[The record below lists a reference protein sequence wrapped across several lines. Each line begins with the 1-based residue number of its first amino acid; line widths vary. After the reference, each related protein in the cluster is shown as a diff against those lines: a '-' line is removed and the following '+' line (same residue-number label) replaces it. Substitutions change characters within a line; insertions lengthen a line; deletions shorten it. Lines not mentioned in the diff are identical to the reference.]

1 MHCAY
6 ASWDLDA
13 IANAFAEA
21 AVDPARW
28 NAAME
33 AAADATGSYGAALFP
48 VQGRLPN
55 VPQSRSMAPSF
66 ETYIKDGWIQRD
78 ERYRSLPAI
87 TRRGTAT
94 EFDFIT
100 SDEIARHPYYQEFL
114 APHGLRWF
122 GGVRVACAD
131 DQWILSIQR
140 SIEQGPFAQ
149 QEIGSLAGL
158 SQKLGSAAAL
168 ARALG
173 FARAE
178 GALAAFE
185 VSGTAVVLLDRFAQV
200 MRANPAAE
208 RMLSTEPRIQNRR
221 VVSTDHDATVAL
233 DRALHA
239 ILWNRNASAL
249 MGPVPLPRP
258 GKHPVLA
265 YPVRLAAVSADA
277 LATCQA
283 VVVLVDPDERNRPP
297 ETALQTAFGLTPAEA
312 RLASRLATGEAVEA
326 ASDSLRIAKETARNQ
341 LKGIFDKTGVHR
353 QPELVVL
360 LVSLLGQVVGG
371 S

>member
-1 MHCAY
+1 MHRAP

-13 IANAFAEA
+13 IATAFAEA

-78 ERYRSLPAI
+78 ERYRSLPAL
-87 TRRGTAT
+87 TRRGAAS

-100 SDEIARHPYYQEFL
+100 PDEIARHPYYQEFL
-114 APHGLRWF
+114 ARHGLRWF
-122 GGVRVACAD
+122 GGVGVACAD

-140 SIEQGPFAQ
+140 SIEQGPFSR
-149 QEIGSLAGL
+149 QEIESLAGL

-185 VSGTAVVLLDRFAQV
+185 VSGRAVVLVDRFAQV
-200 MRANPAAE
+200 RGANAAAE
-208 RMLSTEPRIQNRR
+208 RMLRTEPRIQSRR
-221 VVSTDHDATVAL
+221 IVSTDHDATAAL

-239 ILWNRNASAL
+239 MLWNRSASAL
-249 MGPVPLPRP
+249 MAPVPLPRP
-258 GKHPVLA
+258 DNYPVLA
-265 YPVRLAAVSADA
+265 YPARLAAVSADA
-277 LATCQA
+277 LAACQV
-283 VVVLVDPDERNRPP
+283 VVVLVDLDERNRPP

-326 ASDSLRIAKETARNQ
+326 VSDSLRIAKETARTQ
-341 LKGIFDKTGVHR
+341 LKSIFDKAGVHR
-353 QPELVVL
+353 QPELVAL
-360 LVSLLGQVVGG
+360 LVSLLSQVGG
-371 S
+371 GS